1 MALISCDECG
11 HRISD
16 KSIFCP
22 NCGYPTHLNKALRE
36 QRDNQAETAKPEET
50 ANFKSSPLSEMSDK
64 AVEAALKPEQTS
76 TSTQSSSDVTDQSG
90 DHDDKEIE
98 ASTAVPNVTDGLNV
112 VTDGLNV
119 DNEDVANSVA
129 DALAE
134 YEATLSKP
142 ITHERNERNK
152 LILYFAVLLA
162 LLLIIG
168 GCYYYAKSNHLQSV
182 DEVECE
188 PIEEVLEEEPTVTN
202 PDDTAA
208 AAINDTVNSPAVT
221 GPQPVGTVQQPAS
234 QTSSAVST
242 SEASTITQQPAA
254 APQVQQSPAVRQL

>member
-98 ASTAVPNVTDGLNV
+98 ASTAVPN

-242 SEASTITQQPAA
+242 SEASATTQQPAA

>member
-22 NCGYPTHLNKALRE
+22 NCGYPTHLNQALR
-36 QRDNQAETAKPEET
+36 DQAETAKPEKT

-90 DHDDKEIE
+90 DHDDKETE
-98 ASTAVPNVTDGLNV
+98 ASTAAPN

-119 DNEDVANSVA
+119 DNEDVASSVA

-188 PIEEVLEEEPTVTN
+188 PIEEVLEEETTVTN
-202 PDDTAA
+202 PDDIA

-221 GPQPVGTVQQPAS
+221 GPQAVGTAVQQPAS

-242 SEASTITQQPAA
+242 SEASTNTQQPAA

>member
-36 QRDNQAETAKPEET
+36 QRNNQAETAKPEKN

-98 ASTAVPNVTDGLNV
+98 ASTAIPN

-188 PIEEVLEEEPTVTN
+188 PIEEVLEEETTVTN
-202 PDDTAA
+202 PDNTAA

-221 GPQPVGTVQQPAS
+221 GPHP
-234 QTSSAVST
+234 
-242 SEASTITQQPAA
+242 
-254 APQVQQSPAVRQL
+254 

>member
-1 MALISCDECG
+1 MRRLNTHCMALISCDECG

-22 NCGYPTHLNKALRE
+22 NCGYPTHLNQALR
-36 QRDNQAETAKPEET
+36 DQAETAKPEKT

-90 DHDDKEIE
+90 DHDDKETE
-98 ASTAVPNVTDGLNV
+98 ASTAAPN

-119 DNEDVANSVA
+119 DNEDVASSVA

-188 PIEEVLEEEPTVTN
+188 PIEEVLEEETTVTN
-202 PDDTAA
+202 PDDTA

-221 GPQPVGTVQQPAS
+221 GPQAVGTAVQQPAS

-242 SEASTITQQPAA
+242 SEASTNTQQPAA